1 MPKRKHSE
9 PCSICMEA
17 VEQPAKLSG
26 CTHIFCKD
34 CILEWSKRE
43 NSCPN
48 CRAPFKHIKCGRK
61 KTKVKRARQR
71 VTPEPERTV
80 VHVTVTSSTASFM
93 ERQDIRTHLEN
104 DVRLGILGALRAV
117 DRIRKELVHID
128 RLVASGRMGRVQL
141 RDIQIPIR
149 ERLDEALRIWNLRPG
164 AARNPIVI

>member
-26 CTHIFCKD
+26 CTHVFCKA

-71 VTPEPERTV
+71 VTPEPEIEV
-80 VHVTVTSSTASFM
+80 VEMATMMTTAFMTNESFRRYL
-93 ERQDIRTHLEN
+93 ER
-104 DVRLGILGALRAV
+104 DVQRGILGALRAA
-117 DRIRKELVHID
+117 DRIRRDLVGLD
-128 RLVASGRMGRVQL
+128 RAIPSGRL
-141 RDIQIPIR
+141 LFRDNELPIR
-149 ERLDEALRIWNLRPG
+149 QRLDEALRIWNLRPG
-164 AARNPIVI
+164 ARTNPIVV

>member
-26 CTHIFCKD
+26 CTHVFCKA

-71 VTPEPERTV
+71 VTPEPDTVIVEMATTMTATFMTNESFRRYLER
-80 VHVTVTSSTASFM
+80 
-93 ERQDIRTHLEN
+93 
-104 DVRLGILGALRAV
+104 DVQRGILGALRAA
-117 DRIRKELVHID
+117 DRIRRDLVNLD
-128 RLVASGRMGRVQL
+128 RAIPSGRL
-141 RDIQIPIR
+141 LFSDNELPIR

-164 AARNPIVI
+164 ARQNPIVV